1 MKLREVLDN
10 AAAFSVFGTI
20 IVCRKDRDEHG
31 QYISVFREVTGDG
44 GFEVRYEYCPD
55 QKMFP
60 GAKVVNFYEV
70 PEGSESDVLHDQA
83 HYVDFD
89 SEDWQISHPSEE
101 WINKKM
107 EDLCLRLLKH

>member
-1 MKLREVLDN
+1 MKLRDVLDN
-10 AAAFSVFGTI
+10 AAAFSIFGTI

-44 GFEVRYEYCPD
+44 GFKVQYEYCPD
-55 QKMFP
+55 QKTFP
-60 GAKVVNFYEV
+60 GAGAVRLPGI
-70 PEGSESDVLHDQA
+70 PEGSESKVLHSLG

-89 SEDWQISHPSEE
+89 SEDWEISHPSEE